1 MNKRSLQF
9 LETLV
14 NTPSPSGHE
23 SRGLRVWMDYVTQ
36 YADETYSDAYGNCVA
51 VLNKGGGPRLMLA
64 GHADEIGMTVN
75 FIDDDGYVYVRRL
88 GGTNPAIT
96 RAQRVIIHSRK
107 GPVKGVVGSVAPHL
121 MRTDTGAAKVPKIHE
136 LFIDIGADSR
146 KGAEKLVRVGDPIT
160 LNDQFEVLRD
170 DLVVAR
176 AFDNRVGTW
185 AVAETLRLLKTGR
198 VKLNAEVCVVANTM
212 EEVGLFGAR
221 QIAYSLHPDVAL
233 VMDVTH
239 ATDYPTVDKRQ
250 HGDIKVG
257 QGPTVTHGN
266 CNHPEVIKRVE
277 QVAKRLKINLQHEAI
292 SSTSGTDTDAV
303 FWTRG
308 GIPSGLI
315 SLPNRYMHSPVEV
328 VSLKDLEQI
337 PQLMA
342 GFAKS
347 LKKGVQFKVKI

>member
-9 LETLV
+9 LKSLV

-23 SRGLRVWMDYVTQ
+23 SKGLRIWMDYVDQ

-51 VLNKGGGPRLMLA
+51 VLNKGGGPRLMLS

-75 FIDDDGYVYVRRL
+75 FIDDNGYVYVRRL

-96 RAQRVIIHSRK
+96 KAQRVTIHSRK

-121 MRTDTGAAKVPKIHE
+121 MRTDTGVNKVPKIHE
-136 LFIDIGADSR
+136 IFVDIGADSC
-146 KGAEKLVRVGDPIT
+146 KAAEKLIRVGDPIT
-160 LNDQFEVLRD
+160 LNDQFELLRG
-170 DLVVAR
+170 DLAVAR

-185 AVAETLRLLKTGR
+185 AVAETLRLLKTGKA
-198 VKLNAEVCVVANTM
+198 KLNAEVCAVANTM

-250 HGDIKVG
+250 HGDIIVG

-292 SSTSGTDTDAV
+292 SATSGTDTDAV

-337 PQLMA
+337 PQVMA

-347 LKKGVQFKVKI
+347 LKKGETFKVKI

>member
-23 SRGLRVWMDYVTQ
+23 SRGLRVWMDHVSQ

-75 FIDDDGYVYVRRL
+75 FIDDNGYVYVRRL

-96 RAQRVIIHSRK
+96 KAQRVTVHTRK

-121 MRTDTGAAKVPKIHE
+121 MSTATTALKVPRIHE
-136 LFIDIGADSR
+136 VFVDIGVGSR
-146 KGAEKLVRVGDPIT
+146 KAAEKLIRVGDPIT
-160 LNDQFEVLRD
+160 LNDQFELLRD
-170 DLVVAR
+170 DLAVAR

-185 AVAETLRLLKTGR
+185 AVAETLRLLKSGKA
-198 VKLNAEVCVVANTM
+198 KLNAEVCAVANTM

-266 CNHPEVIKRVE
+266 CNHPEVIRRVE

-292 SSTSGTDTDAV
+292 SATSGTDTDAV

-328 VSLKDLEQI
+328 VSL
-337 PQLMA
+337 MA

-347 LKKGVQFKVKI
+347 LKKGDQFKVKI

>member
-146 KGAEKLVRVGDPIT
+146 NAAEKLVRVGDPIT

-347 LKKGVQFKVKI
+347 LKKGEQFKVKI

>member
-277 QVAKRLKINLQHEAI
+277 QVAKRLKSNLQHEAI

>member
-23 SRGLRVWMDYVTQ
+23 SRGLRVWMDYVSQ

-121 MRTDTGAAKVPKIHE
+121 MRTDTGSPKVPKIHE

-146 KGAEKLVRVGDPIT
+146 KAAEKLVRVGDPIT
-160 LNDQFEVLRD
+160 LNDQFELLRD

-198 VKLNAEVCVVANTM
+198 VTLNAEVCVVANTM

-347 LKKGVQFKVKI
+347 LKKGEQFKVKI